1 MHSFA
6 LTENYVILVE
16 FPLVINPIDLLVSG
30 KPFIENF
37 KWKPER
43 GTKFTVVS
51 RSDGKI
57 VGSYHTDPF
66 FAFHHVNAFEIEN
79 KLVLDIVTYQNDDI
93 IRSLYLDVVRGN
105 VKDKKTIPTSELRR
119 YEIRLNSNFIEH
131 ETSHVMLELPRINY
145 RRNNMKDYDFMYG
158 AGTHSIGDFTNRLIK
173 INVKSKDF
181 AVWSEKGCHPGEPV
195 FVARPGG
202 VQEDDG
208 LVLSV
213 VLDSNKENS
222 YLLVLNAQS
231 FEEIARAEV
240 PHHIPYGIHGQY
252 FGDIN

>member
-119 YEIRLNSNFIEH
+119 
-131 ETSHVMLELPRINY
+131 
-145 RRNNMKDYDFMYG
+145 
-158 AGTHSIGDFTNRLIK
+158 
-173 INVKSKDF
+173 
-181 AVWSEKGCHPGEPV
+181 
-195 FVARPGG
+195 
-202 VQEDDG
+202 
-208 LVLSV
+208 
-213 VLDSNKENS
+213 
-222 YLLVLNAQS
+222 
-231 FEEIARAEV
+231 
-240 PHHIPYGIHGQY
+240 
-252 FGDIN
+252 